1 LEKLGTALCFW
12 GCFQAINHGIEPAFL
27 DKVREVTKK
36 FFALPLE
43 EKQKYAK
50 QNGSDGGYGND
61 IHPTL
66 NWSDRLFLALIP
78 EDRRQLKFWPENP
91 ESFSQ
96 IIFKAFA
103 RSINLEENC
112 FQDMFG
118 EQTFMFG
125 RFFWYPPCLRPN
137 LVLGVFPHTDGSG
150 LTVLLPDKEVEG
162 LQFLKDDQWYRV
174 PVIPE
179 AFVIMSNGIFK
190 SPVHRVV
197 TNSERERMSVAV
209 FCCPNPEKDIEPGVV
224 NEARPRLYK
233 TLNNYNR
240 LYFENLRRVKKG
252 IEAAML

>member
-1 LEKLGTALCFW
+1 MCVAIVCREILHEFSNKLEVML
-12 GCFQAINHGIEPAFL
+12 
-27 DKVREVTKK
+27 
-36 FFALPLE
+36 
-43 EKQKYAK
+43 
-50 QNGSDGGYGND
+50 
-61 IHPTL
+61 
-66 NWSDRLFLALIP
+66 
-78 EDRRQLKFWPENP
+78 
-91 ESFSQ
+91 SQ

-179 AFVIMSNGIFK
+179 AFV
-190 SPVHRVV
+190 
-197 TNSERERMSVAV
+197 
-209 FCCPNPEKDIEPGVV
+209 V
-224 NEARPRLYK
+224 NAGYQL
-233 TLNNYNR
+233 
-240 LYFENLRRVKKG
+240 
-252 IEAAML
+252 